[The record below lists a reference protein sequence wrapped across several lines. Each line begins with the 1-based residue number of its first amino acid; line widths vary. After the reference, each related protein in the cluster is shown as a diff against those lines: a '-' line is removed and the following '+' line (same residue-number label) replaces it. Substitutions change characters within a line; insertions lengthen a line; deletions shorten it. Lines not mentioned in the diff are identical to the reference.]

1 MSSPCAPP
9 MPPAA
14 ICTIDKQSADMI
26 KYTAVRAVLTAATQS
41 APVVELADTMDLG
54 DVTSVKDFSLHHSP
68 CSFSGKSRFID
79 AGQALRSASVP
90 RLAKTEGNKI
100 ATGSPAAHICG
111 YGGIGRLGG
120 FRFLCREACG
130 FESHYPYQNGC
141 DIYLRINI
149 APVFSLPIY
158 LSIDIFSTA

>member
-1 MSSPCAPP
+1 MRRRSPV
-9 MPPAA
+9 
-14 ICTIDKQSADMI
+14 
-26 KYTAVRAVLTAATQS
+26 Y

-120 FRFLCREACG
+120 FRFLCQLACG